1 MLKQLKKKKN
11 QSCGPLG
18 KGSGQ
23 YLSGKTHN
31 MDSTPLGEKKSK
43 GKLLLGQPQSRE
55 QSKMM
60 AEKTAAL
67 ANGSNP

>member
-1 MLKQLKKKKN
+1 MNFTSISKSRNKIMLKQLKKKKN

-31 MDSTPLGEKKSK
+31 MDSTPLGEKKVERKTSV
-43 GKLLLGQPQSRE
+43 RATTE
-55 QSKMM
+55 QG
-60 AEKTAAL
+60 AE
-67 ANGSNP
+67 